1 MLDAQKAGA
10 LLILECPPSV
20 TGTGEASLLWHLHL
34 FFPQLYF
41 AILIQNVKKYDV
53 IFKTS
58 VML

>member
-1 MLDAQKAGA
+1 MLDAQQAGT
-10 LLILECPPSV
+10 LLTLERPPSV

-34 FFPQLYF
+34 FFSPNHF